1 MGRPDNGS
9 AARWQ
14 IVKYGSIC
22 WEGKMAGEEAI
33 QVRAGCSGDVRT
45 GSRRCFLGGWG
56 LVHIQDC
63 AEGRKLLS
71 MEEVVDLIGVTS
83 WVVLTD

>member
-45 GSRRCFLGGWG
+45 GSGRRYRGGG
-56 LVHIQDC
+56 
-63 AEGRKLLS
+63 G
-71 MEEVVDLIGVTS
+71 EVVGSYPGLC
-83 WVVLTD
+83 